1 MSYLNETMEE
11 RAWRAYKSVVS
22 GGKSRGAG
30 EEAAGLAAAAWVYND
45 KGIPIVKLG
54 APEEDKDARAAY
66 DNMKVVARGWT
77 EAKRSV
83 NGGRRSR
90 KSKRSRRRR
99 HTRRHH

>member
-11 RAWRAYKSVVS
+11 RAWRAYKSAVS
-22 GGKSRGAG
+22 GGNSRKVG

-45 KGIPIVKLG
+45 KGITIVKLG
-54 APEEDKDARAAY
+54 DPDEDKDARAAY

-83 NGGRRSR
+83 KGGRRTR
-90 KSKRSRRRR
+90 KSKRSRRQSRR
-99 HTRRHH
+99 RV